1 MLFLQ
6 FVLFVSPVLTSV
18 LGRGRLPDFVKY
30 SRHVEGFLDVTFAAI
45 VIFLKCCC
53 PRYCGS
59 EVGHES
65 QVMNIKGT
73 AKVQECFQT
82 SVTTPSW
89 RSGCYGFRQDRNR
102 KDNKTVKTSHG
113 FIGYQTKTA
122 SF

>member
-1 MLFLQ
+1 MHFLQ
-6 FVLFVSPVLTSV
+6 FVLFVSPVFTSV

-30 SRHVEGFLDVTFAAI
+30 SRHVQGFLDVTF
-45 VIFLKCCC
+45 VKCCC

-65 QVMNIKGT
+65 QVMKIKGT

-89 RSGCYGFRQDRNR
+89 RSGCYIW
-102 KDNKTVKTSHG
+102 V
-113 FIGYQTKTA
+113 
-122 SF
+122 